1 MPLFGMDT
9 QQQVVNRFVCSC
21 SSWYDLRGRGK
32 CNKYRLKILNIRCR
46 AMIGSV
52 HWRVKGLN
60 NLVYWYQYNTL
71 LAWCKPMEEFGDIP
85 RYWESNISRKC
96 SRRWRK
102 KQVDRFSTCRDIERW
117 NMTGYIKGMRS
128 PKCSVDMYV
137 FFVCGVQLQVVDGFS
152 SSCRVW

>member
-85 RYWESNISRKC
+85 RYWESNTFRIC
-96 SRRWRK
+96 STKGNRNEL
-102 KQVDRFSTCRDIERW
+102 DPFSIDWDTTSASCKTVAVRVTTLYNSEAFGDIKLLVIPYEYLVG
-117 NMTGYIKGMRS
+117 NIAK
-128 PKCSVDMYV
+128 V
-137 FFVCGVQLQVVDGFS
+137 S
-152 SSCRVW
+152 S